1 MTKTIYTEPHQEV
14 CGLLVTAR
22 EEAGLRQIDVAEKT
36 GILQTELSKIEN
48 GQRKVEFLTLLRLA
62 NLYQKPIDFFIPQ
75 SFKS

>member
-14 CGLLVTAR
+14 CGLLVRAR

-48 GQRKVEFLTLLRLA
+48 GQRRVEFITLLRLA
-62 NLYQKPIDFFIPQ
+62 NLYKKSVEFFIP
-75 SFKS
+75 KSL

>member
-14 CGLLVTAR
+14 CGLLVRAR

-48 GQRKVEFLTLLRLA
+48 GQRRVEFITLLKLA
-62 NLYQKPIDFFIPQ
+62 KLYQKEVNFFIP
-75 SFKS
+75 KSL